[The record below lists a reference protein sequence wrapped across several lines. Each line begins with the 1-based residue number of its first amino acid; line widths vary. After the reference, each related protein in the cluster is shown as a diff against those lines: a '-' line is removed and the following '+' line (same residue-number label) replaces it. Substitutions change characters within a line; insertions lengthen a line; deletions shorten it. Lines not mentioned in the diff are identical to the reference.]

1 MSDVLAPDHDPEPAP
16 LERATLHT
24 DTLADAA
31 RLVPE
36 KAPTHLRDLVLAHL
50 DDAVRTGLDVV
61 CRYGGD
67 RAGIFFRT
75 NRATLRRYV
84 SEYAVESLV
93 QLLMNL
99 EDDTAPPLPPPPGD
113 AAPPPPP
120 VESSRPGRTGVPR
133 HRSRPLGDDDESTTK
148 HTNDTN

>member
-1 MSDVLAPDHDPEPAP
+1 MSDVLAPKPDPEPAP
-16 LERATLHT
+16 LERATLHA
-24 DTLADAA
+24 DALADAA

-93 QLLMNL
+93 GLLMNL
-99 EDDTAPPLPPPPGD
+99 EDDTTPPLLPPSS
-113 AAPPPPP
+113 
-120 VESSRPGRTGVPR
+120 ESSRPGRTGAPR
-133 HRSRPLGDDDESTTK
+133 HRARPLGYDDDEAT
-148 HTNDTN
+148 TNDTNDTNDTN

>member
-16 LERATLHT
+16 LERATLHA
-24 DTLADAA
+24 DALSDAA

-99 EDDTAPPLPPPPGD
+99 EDDTAPPLPPPP
-113 AAPPPPP
+113 P
-120 VESSRPGRTGVPR
+120 VESTRPGRTGAPR
-133 HRSRPLGDDDESTTK
+133 HRSRPLGDDDVASLEPETEGA
-148 HTNDTN
+148 